1 MDDEFVKF
9 LEIMGGKDIMNIYVE
24 VNMNDYLMMFKN
36 FDVKKFEVLEFDIIR
51 IFVFVI
57 FDVFIS

>member
-1 MDDEFVKF
+1 
-9 LEIMGGKDIMNIYVE
+9 MGGKDIMNIYVE
-24 VNMNDYLMMFKN
+24 VNMKDYLMMFKN

>member
-1 MDDEFVKF
+1 MDDEFEKF

-24 VNMNDYLMMFKN
+24 VNMKDYLMMFKS

>member
-1 MDDEFVKF
+1 MDDEFKKF

-24 VNMNDYLMMFKN
+24 VNMKDYLMMFKN

>member
-1 MDDEFVKF
+1 
-9 LEIMGGKDIMNIYVE
+9 MGGKDIMNIYVE
-24 VNMNDYLMMFKN
+24 VNMKDYLMMFKS